1 MATRKRAIR
10 SAEGAEGEICPT
22 CGRRTGDGMAAMLE
36 SLLER
41 VGESLAT
48 DKVKATVADYLRLLQ
63 FREEMKGDE
72 RPKEIRVTWVEP
84 GGKSE
89 SEG

>member
-1 MATRKRAIR
+1 MATRKKATQSAARAD
-10 SAEGAEGEICPT
+10 GDICPT
-22 CGRRTGDGMAAMLE
+22 CGRRTADGRAALLE

-41 VGESLAT
+41 VGASLTTSAA
-48 DKVKATVADYLRLLQ
+48 KPTVADYLRLLQ
-63 FREEMKGDE
+63 FREEMKDDE
-72 RPKEIRVTWVEP
+72 QPKEIRVTWVEP